1 MQNQRQPAF
10 IGKGQRQASQFFNRD
25 NRQQLAV
32 QGELHADA
40 ESQRVVNITNGGIVG
55 VRLRQ
60 LVQQRQV
67 DEQNAQR
74 RVLAEQTPAVGIT

>member
-1 MQNQRQPAF
+1 M
-10 IGKGQRQASQFFNRD
+10 
-25 NRQQLAV
+25 